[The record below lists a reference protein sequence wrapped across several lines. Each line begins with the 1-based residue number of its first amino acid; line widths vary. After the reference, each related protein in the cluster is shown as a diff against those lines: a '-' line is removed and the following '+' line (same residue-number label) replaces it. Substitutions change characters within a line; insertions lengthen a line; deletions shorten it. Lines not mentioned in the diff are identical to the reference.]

1 MTIVAETRAVTET
14 PDVPDTKRKTN
25 PVLRLFGSVPP
36 ALWTLI
42 LLIIFWELAVQIARV
57 PAFILPAPSAIAEEF
72 ATYWHRLL
80 PNAAVT
86 LSEVLIGF
94 ICAVLVG
101 VPLAV
106 AITYSRLMEKAIY
119 PLIVASQTIP
129 KVAIAPLLL
138 TWFGYGMTPKI
149 VIVVLLSFFP
159 IVINSVMGMKSAS
172 PEMIHLARSMGA
184 SGWQQFWKFRL
195 PQALPSVFAGL
206 KLATVLSV
214 IGAIVAE
221 FIGADKG
228 LGYLILVA
236 GANFDITRQ
245 FASIILISVIGIVFF
260 MVLERLE
267 RFVIPWR
274 DRGALAAEG

>member
-1 MTIVAETRAVTET
+1 MTTVIA
-14 PDVPDTKRKTN
+14 DDTDSPVIRKPN
-25 PVLRLFGSVPP
+25 MAWRVVSAVPP

-42 LLIIFWELAVQIARV
+42 VLVGVWELCVQLAQV
-57 PAFILPAPSAIAEEF
+57 PAYILPAPSAIGAEF
-72 ATYWHRLL
+72 ASYWHRLL
-80 PNAAVT
+80 PNAFVT

-94 ICAVLVG
+94 LCAVAVG

-106 AITYSRLMEKAIY
+106 MIVYSRAMEKAVY
-119 PLIVASQTIP
+119 PLIVASQTVP

-159 IVINSVMGMKSAS
+159 IVINSVMGLKSS
-172 PEMIHLARSMGA
+172 SREMLYLARSMGA
-184 SGWQQFWKFRL
+184 SGWQTFWKFRL
-195 PQALPSVFAGL
+195 PQALPSIFAGL

-245 FASIILISVIGIVFF
+245 FAAIILITLIGVIFF
-260 MVLERLE
+260 VTLEQLERV
-267 RFVIPWR
+267 FIPWKSR
-274 DRGALAAEG
+274 STVAGEG